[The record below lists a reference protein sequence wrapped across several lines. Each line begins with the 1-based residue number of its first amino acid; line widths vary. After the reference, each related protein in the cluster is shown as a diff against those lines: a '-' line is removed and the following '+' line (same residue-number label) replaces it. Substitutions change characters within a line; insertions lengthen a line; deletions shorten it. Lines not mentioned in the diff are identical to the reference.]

1 MQSLR
6 DVAKPLGKHSD
17 ISPALVIKSGIALFI
32 TDKKD

>member
-17 ISPALVIKSGIALFI
+17 TSPEVVVKSGIALFI
-32 TDKKD
+32 TDEKD